1 MAALRACASGAGL
14 LDGHVS
20 GWSRMTISG
29 SWTDGQGTRAGLK
42 PYFFTGRVHPERYGW
57 GVDGLSDR
65 VLERPDGSRTIF
77 KFYLSHSQL
86 MVMALTDSEQV
97 EILDLKND
105 VSRLARVALDALG
118 FICAAAL
125 DLEIVSCVD
134 PSGVSYVFNT
144 GFDGL
149 REGGP
154 EHGQR
159 ELEMFNLLIDQAHAS
174 PNVRSAV
181 ADIRNAIREPT
192 DTSVNCYRAMESIRR
207 EYLEGRPDT
216 GPAGKRSWVR
226 LREITGAEESE
237 VFWLKGLADP
247 RRHGGSVDLS
257 HADRE
262 RALRLA
268 RRVVERHCQWVRAG
282 GGQGTPVV
290 A

>member
-1 MAALRACASGAGL
+1 
-14 LDGHVS
+14 
-20 GWSRMTISG
+20 
-29 SWTDGQGTRAGLK
+29 
-42 PYFFTGRVHPERYGW
+42 
-57 GVDGLSDR
+57 
-65 VLERPDGSRTIF
+65 
-77 KFYLSHSQL
+77 
-86 MVMALTDSEQV
+86 MVVALTDSEQV

-105 VSRLARVALDALG
+105 VNRLARVALDALG
-118 FICAAAL
+118 FIYAAAL

-134 PSGVSYVFNT
+134 PSGASHVFNT

-154 EHGQR
+154 DQGQR
-159 ELEMFNLLIDQAHAS
+159 ELEMFNLLTDQAHMS

-192 DTSVNCYRAMESIRR
+192 DTSVNCYRAIESIRR
-207 EYLEGRPDT
+207 EYLDGQPDT

-237 VFWLKGLADP
+237 MFWLKGLADP

-257 HADRE
+257 HTDRE
-262 RALRLA
+262 RALRLT
-268 RRVVERHCQWVRAG
+268 RYVVERHCQWVQAG

-290 A
+290 T